1 MHNILFC
8 ITFFYFSKKMKLTCI
23 FKILDIYLP
32 NKKYNIF
39 RDKRDKI

>member
-8 ITFFYFSKKMKLTCI
+8 ITFFYFSKKTKLTCI

-32 NKKYNIF
+32 NKKIQYL
-39 RDKRDKI
+39 